1 MKVELIT
8 IDPHQPEGM
17 IVQVEEDVVE
27 ELLNTGHYKRPGQ
40 KVKAPINE
48 DLEKKTIK
56 IKKNNGKSYSIA
68 KWF

>member
-1 MKVELIT
+1 
-8 IDPHQPEGM
+8 M

-68 KWF
+68 K